1 MQVEG
6 VKHFERLFRLAASLD
21 IDKSDVRRLAAFINQ
36 KLHDMLVIAVAHAKA
51 NGRDVILPH
60 DLPITKGF
68 QERIHEFRKYDVA
81 VALQPVLDMLA
92 TLPPLELAY
101 SVEVEEKLPE
111 ITGGL
116 TVALAHAFKILDP
129 DLKNPQSEHWERIE
143 QLFDLLF

>member
-21 IDKSDVRRLAAFINQ
+21 IDKNDVRRLAGFVNQ
-36 KLHDMLVIAVAHAKA
+36 KLHDMLVVAVARAKA
-51 NGRDVILPH
+51 NGRDVIRPH

-68 QERIHEFRKYDVA
+68 QERIHEFRRYEVA
-81 VALQPVLDMLA
+81 VALEPVLEMLA

-101 SVEVEEKLPE
+101 AAEVEEKLPE

-129 DLKNPQSEHWERIE
+129 GLKNPQTEHWERVE
-143 QLFDLLF
+143 ELFDLLF

>member
-21 IDKSDVRRLAAFINQ
+21 IDRSDVRRLASFVNQ
-36 KLHDMLVIAVAHAKA
+36 KLHDMLVVAVAHAKA
-51 NGRDVILPH
+51 NGRDVIQPH

-68 QERIHEFRKYDVA
+68 QERIHEFRGYEVA

-92 TLPPLELAY
+92 SLPPLELAY
-101 SVEVEEKLPE
+101 SVEVEERLPE

-116 TVALAHAFKILDP
+116 TVALAHGFKILDP
-129 DLKNPQSEHWERIE
+129 ELKNPRTEHWERVE